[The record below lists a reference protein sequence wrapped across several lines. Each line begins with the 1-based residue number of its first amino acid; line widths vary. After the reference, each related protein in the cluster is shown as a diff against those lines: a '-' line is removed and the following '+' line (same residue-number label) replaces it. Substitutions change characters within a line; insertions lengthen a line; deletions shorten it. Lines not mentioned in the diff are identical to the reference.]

1 MHIKVAW
8 ICFLCFRSVGLTN
21 VPQTP
26 TTMRGFKIKFALTR
40 CIPCQCHATF
50 ILGHFFR
57 KLPSRITSKIIGENS
72 SQKGPRNIHTILKV
86 QYLSKIQ
93 TEILEISYFPVLFA
107 GQEHNRKSAGKFKLP
122 ESCSENQHCIHSNGT
137 KTRLMEQCDI
147 EGNKALKVKGNWQ

>member
-1 MHIKVAW
+1 MIYFPNPMHIKVAW
-8 ICFLCFRSVGLTN
+8 GCVLCFRSGGLTN

-57 KLPSRITSKIIGENS
+57 KFPSRITSKIIGENS

-93 TEILEISYFPVLFA
+93 TEILEISFCIFPYFLPDKNIRGKVREISNSPNPVVSIRISNEQF
-107 GQEHNRKSAGKFKLP
+107 GQKFDFWN
-122 ESCSENQHCIHSNGT
+122 SVI
-137 KTRLMEQCDI
+137 
-147 EGNKALKVKGNWQ
+147 